1 MTKQE
6 YQMGFAKGQSDKCDT
21 TMSGEKQRKSW
32 LQICGCVQNII
43 LLYQLLHQGLLLPLL
58 M

>member
-1 MTKQE
+1 
-6 YQMGFAKGQSDKCDT
+6 MGFAKGQSDKCDT